1 MYQLHNLTRM
11 ELTNHRDVIDKDL
24 VNFYGAV
31 AYDYESLPK
40 VVAVHT
46 WAGDMPSST
55 RNGKD
60 TSSSCLEEFPR
71 NLLYSSKI
79 GVRSIVR
86 AGNKDILKRWSSL
99 GNSCFANVSYH

>member
-46 WAGDMPSST
+46 WAGDMPSSKS
-55 RNGKD
+55 NGKD